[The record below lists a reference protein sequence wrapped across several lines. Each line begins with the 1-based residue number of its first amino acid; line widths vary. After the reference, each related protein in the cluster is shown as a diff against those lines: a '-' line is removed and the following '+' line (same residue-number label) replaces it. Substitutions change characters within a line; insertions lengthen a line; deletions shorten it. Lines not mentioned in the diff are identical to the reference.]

1 MFKLTRNGKIV
12 RHIIMVGPVNHN
24 FKTSKVIDLEFETLK
39 AANEVAEVLKADVI
53 DVTFFVN
60 SAA

>member
-1 MFKLTRNGKIV
+1 
-12 RHIIMVGPVNHN
+12 MVGPVNHN